1 MFKSI
6 LGVAVF
12 TPLLGAVAFA
22 DVRQIDE
29 VATVK
34 AIGSPVLK
42 KTQEEDSPG
51 CNATRYTFGDKVF
64 DMKLEF
70 KCNRINVSWV
80 GSTEPQDEARSKKSL
95 ELAQRAVSVL
105 SGGNGIE
112 VEKVLAGES
121 YDGRTYSN
129 GLSVSGSCVMNSCLL
144 TFK

>member
-6 LGVAVF
+6 LAAAVLV
-12 TPLLGAVAFA
+12 PLFGAVAFA
-22 DVRQIDE
+22 DIRQIDE
-29 VATVK
+29 AATVK

-70 KCNRINVSWV
+70 KCNRINVGWV
-80 GSTEPQDEARSKKSL
+80 GSTEPEDEARSKNSV

>member
-6 LGVAVF
+6 LAAAVLVPIF
-12 TPLLGAVAFA
+12 GPVAFA
-22 DVRQIDE
+22 DIRQIDE
-29 VATVK
+29 ATTVT

-42 KTQEEDSPG
+42 KTQDEDSPG
-51 CNATRYTFGDKVF
+51 CNVTRYTFGDKTF

-70 KCNRINVSWV
+70 KCNRINVGWI
-80 GSTEPQDEARSKKSL
+80 GSTEPQFEARSKKAV

-105 SGGNGIE
+105 SGGDGIE
-112 VEKVLAGES
+112 VERVLAGGK